1 VTRCALVVPPN
12 PLQPSAD
19 RCTAPLLRHCVA
31 LCGAAF
37 RLCGFAAD
45 EQVCLSALAACAKPY
60 CEPNLSAR
68 ADAFVLSSVAHRPR
82 LPSAEGFVCV
92 CVGTAGC
99 DELEQEHQA
108 AADGHSL
115 FPRREARTGQQRR
128 LAEYSPPECPLLSS
142 PFLAARADYPSGQHL
157 RFADALRCPRGGKLS
172 HSVCGI
178 WYVECGMRYSQC
190 HAMFSAVLTYG
201 MQWATR
207 GTAALMARRSRFI
220 FSRERCA
227 SLTASQGLH

>member
-1 VTRCALVVPPN
+1 MPPN

-45 EQVCLSALAACAKPY
+45 EQVCRRCVRET

-82 LPSAEGFVCV
+82 LPSAEGFVCL

-157 RFADALRCPRGGKLS
+157 RFADAAAEMPSGGQA
-172 HSVCGI
+172 VAQC
-178 WYVECGMRYSQC
+178 VVCGMRNAVQPLSC
-190 HAMFSAVLTYG
+190 DVLSGTHIRHAVGDTWNGSAHGPPISLHLLERKV
-201 MQWATR
+201 
-207 GTAALMARRSRFI
+207 
-220 FSRERCA
+220 RELC
-227 SLTASQGLH
+227 SLPPSQGLH